1 MANDRTVEASAALAA
16 SERGSGLSR
25 ASLALYHAWLVA
37 LIATLG
43 ALLLGEVLG
52 RIPCTLCWY
61 QRIAMF
67 PLALVL
73 GIACLVDDH
82 RVGRYALP
90 LALAGA
96 AVALYHTVLYT
107 GLVSAPIVPC
117 SQSGPSCTDR
127 ASQGISGVPLPMLSL
142 ACFAAIAVLLVLAY
156 RARSTPSTGDPSS

>member
-1 MANDRTVEASAALAA
+1 MVTKNHSHAPAALY
-16 SERGSGLSR
+16 L
-25 ASLALYHAWLVA
+25 AWLVA
-37 LIATLG
+37 LAATLG

-52 RIPCTLCWY
+52 RTPCTLCWY

-90 LALAGA
+90 LTLVGA
-96 AVALYHTVLYT
+96 AVALYHTLLYI
-107 GLVSAPIVPC
+107 GLITVPIVPC

-127 ASQGISGVPLPMLSL
+127 ASQAIAGVPLPAVAL
-142 ACFAAIAVLLVLAY
+142 ACFTAIALLLVLAS
-156 RARSTPSTGDPSS
+156 RTRPPPPTGDPSS

>member
-1 MANDRTVEASAALAA
+1 MADDRTTDASAALDA
-16 SERGSGLSR
+16 SEGGSGFPR
-25 ASLALYHAWLVA
+25 ASLALYGAWLVA
-37 LIATLG
+37 LAATLG

-52 RIPCTLCWY
+52 RTPCTLCWY

-73 GIACLVDDH
+73 GIACLADDH

-96 AVALYHTVLYT
+96 AVALYHTLLYT
-107 GLVSAPIVPC
+107 GLVTAPIVPC

-127 ASQGISGVPLPMLSL
+127 ASQAVAGVPLPMLALGS
-142 ACFAAIAVLLVLAY
+142 FSTITVLLVLAY
-156 RARSTPSTGDPSS
+156 RTRSTPSTGDPSS